1 MMYWSSDATRSDR
14 DQGVYGWNCRMVVS
28 VRARP
33 GSGTG
38 PSGEFIVVTESAGCL
53 VIDWEMRKGG
63 RRVIDPC

>member
-1 MMYWSSDATRSDR
+1 
-14 DQGVYGWNCRMVVS
+14 MVVS